1 LEEYDVKE
9 VQNEEDSVIKEEEI
23 RKEEVKAIWKKLKQ
37 IVFNNVVK
45 KKVKKKKKYV
55 RYKD

>member
-23 RKEEVKAIWKKLKQ
+23 RKEEVKAIWEKLKQ
-37 IVFNNVVK
+37 CSTMS
-45 KKVKKKKKYV
+45 
-55 RYKD
+55 

>member
-1 LEEYDVKE
+1 MKE

-45 KKVKKKKKYV
+45 KKIKKKKRYIE
-55 RYKD
+55 YKDW